1 MDFWSNF
8 LAGVASGITIS
19 LLAVFL
25 RRFFGSAERKFPLK
39 LDKRTLGIT
48 TLGIIMI
55 ATVGAIIVL
64 ALRGM
69 EIPGTLYGIFML
81 STIYFIWLV

>member
-1 MDFWSNF
+1 MDFWVNF
-8 LAGVASGITIS
+8 AAGMASGIAVS
-19 LLAVFL
+19 LLAIFL
-25 RRFFGSAERKFPLK
+25 RRFFGSAERKFSLK
-39 LDKRTLGIT
+39 LDKRTLGVM

-69 EIPGTLYGIFML
+69 EIPSVLYAIFML
-81 STIYFIWLV
+81 SAIFFYWRV